1 MDADDFNGLV
11 QDYLAGV
18 DNLDEIVEALLG
30 ISNEGYLEGQ
40 LEKLTGSDERI
51 LKLRGAIQNRLSDI
65 RKKIAEK
72 KAEEKTEAER
82 LQALNQRV
90 LDGLKVS
97 PTGRIKKQRAA
108 TEAKKKAA
116 STSKPILPKSKK

>member
-116 STSKPILPKSKK
+116 STSKPIPPKSKK